1 MDEWLTCVCFS
12 GRTALWTLDVVMSI
26 RPSSS
31 TGVLFALVSNGSV
44 PLSVAVVTRGPD
56 DAVSRVGYHL
66 NFIDS
71 DSYRFSVSIPM
82 CLKKRFRYQT
92 YLFCVSFCKTFICCW
107 IPWTKISRLHKNWT
121 QLRAVC
127 VQIELCFW
135 TNLLNE
141 WFSDSLKIDSFH
153 YWMNQC
159 FWMNLLNEWFS
170 DSLKIDSFHYWMNQ
184 CFWMN
189 LLNEW
194 FNDSLK
200 IDSFHYWMNQC
211 FWMNLLNEWFNDS
224 LKIDSFH
231 YWMNQCL

>member
-1 MDEWLTCVCFS
+1 MKHLQRQLYRRQQCEWINEAEAVLKMDEWLTCVCVCVCVCACVCVCVS

-71 DSYRFSVSIPM
+71 DSYRFPVSIPM

-92 YLFCVSFCKTFICCW
+92 YLFCVSFCKTCNCCW

-121 QLRAVC
+121 RLRAVC
-127 VQIELCFW
+127 VQIELILDTLRLFFFLCR
-135 TNLLNE
+135 L
-141 WFSDSLKIDSFH
+141 
-153 YWMNQC
+153 
-159 FWMNLLNEWFS
+159 
-170 DSLKIDSFHYWMNQ
+170 
-184 CFWMN
+184 
-189 LLNEW
+189 
-194 FNDSLK
+194 
-200 IDSFHYWMNQC
+200 
-211 FWMNLLNEWFNDS
+211 
-224 LKIDSFH
+224 
-231 YWMNQCL
+231 